1 MKKILENE
9 IYIEEIEKMLNLAFI
24 EYEKLKNQIILISGA
39 TGMIGS
45 FMVDTIMKLNERQQ
59 MNCKVYAIGRNEKRA
74 KERFDK
80 YWTNENF
87 KFISADIN
95 FPLST
100 EIIEK
105 VDFVIHLASN
115 THPMAYATDP
125 IGTITTN
132 IEGTRNMLDF
142 SVNHKAK
149 RFVFASSCEIYGE
162 NRGDTEKFGEK
173 YLGYID
179 CNTMR
184 AGYPESKRCG
194 EALCQ
199 AYMLQKNIDIVI
211 PRLSRI
217 FGPTMLMSDSKALSQ
232 FIKNGINCEDII
244 LKSDGNQYYSYLY
257 VADAVSA
264 IIKVMLDGQSGEAY
278 NVSDEKCDIK
288 LKDLAGIIANIA
300 ETKVVFEQPNS
311 IEAKGFSKASKAR
324 LDNEK
329 IEQLGWKAQ
338 YNINDGVKNTIRIL
352 KGCKI

>member
-1 MKKILENE
+1 MKKLLENE
-9 IYIEEIEKMLNLAFI
+9 IYIEEIEKMLKLTFI
-24 EYEKLKNQIILISGA
+24 EYERLKDKTILISGA

-45 FMVDTIMKLNERQQ
+45 FMIDVIMRLNENRK
-59 MNCKVYAIGRNEKRA
+59 MNCKVYAIGRNEERA
-74 KERFDK
+74 RSRFCK
-80 YWTNENF
+80 YLNDENF
-87 KFISADIN
+87 NFIFADIN
-95 FPLST
+95 TPLLT
-100 EIIEK
+100 ELMEK

-115 THPMAYATDP
+115 THPIAYATDP
-125 IGTITTN
+125 IGTIITT

-142 SVNHKAK
+142 SVKHKAK

-162 NRGDTEKFGEK
+162 NRGDIEKFGEK

-199 AYMLQKNIDIVI
+199 AYMLQKNIDVVI

-217 FGPTMLMSDSKALSQ
+217 FGPTMLMNDSKALSQ

-244 LKSDGNQYYSYLY
+244 LKSEGNQHYSYLY

-264 IIKVMLDGQSGEAY
+264 IIKIMLDGQSGEAY

-288 LKDLAGIIANIA
+288 LKDLAKIIANIA
-300 ETKVVFEQPNS
+300 ETNVVFEQPNN
-311 IEAKGFSKASKAR
+311 IEANGFSKATKAR

-329 IEQLGWKAQ
+329 IEKIGWKAQ